1 WNRQRKYRCK
11 NPRSIRVVTEWLIT
25 QKPTF
30 LTELLALPPRESHQ
44 VQSKLSL
51 LAQDPTPDGKVKK
64 QLKNWT
70 PPLYRL
76 RCGNYRIF
84 YAIHRPYISLLALR
98 RRSEDT
104 YDEDIESESL
114 GGFAPEPTVRVQN
127 SKTEWRDILAEQ
139 PTTLLPRPID
149 RRLLQQLH
157 VPEQYHA
164 RLQNITTQEEL
175 LGCKGVPDEILLR
188 LDEAIF
194 ERPMKDVMEQPDL
207 VSYHVDDLFR
217 FKEGDLAGFL
227 LKLSP
232 EQERLVM
239 LNIAGGTPTL
249 VKGGPGSGKST
260 VALYRAAALARRL
273 ENSQPAPILFT
284 TYTNALVSFSR

>member
-1 WNRQRKYRCK
+1 
-11 NPRSIRVVTEWLIT
+11 
-25 QKPTF
+25 
-30 LTELLALPPRESHQ
+30 
-44 VQSKLSL
+44 
-51 LAQDPTPDGKVKK
+51 
-64 QLKNWT
+64 
-70 PPLYRL
+70 
-76 RCGNYRIF
+76 
-84 YAIHRPYISLLALR
+84 
-98 RRSEDT
+98 
-104 YDEDIESESL
+104 
-114 GGFAPEPTVRVQN
+114 
-127 SKTEWRDILAEQ
+127 
-139 PTTLLPRPID
+139 
-149 RRLLQQLH
+149 
-157 VPEQYHA
+157 
-164 RLQNITTQEEL
+164 
-175 LGCKGVPDEILLR
+175 DEILLR

-273 ENSQPAPILFT
+273 ENGQPAPILFT
-284 TYTNALVSFSR
+284 TYTNALVSFSRGLLRTLLGNAVDCVEVATADSIVGKILSDVGQQLRPASQEQLLDAMRHARQAGGNWSKTTGEKRMRARPRHHTQEYYILSDHSP